1 MATKNIAVTPDLGKR
16 IDALRSKET
25 KQRTAAEYDTYL
37 LETGVGRREAL
48 LTHAPPTGGKG
59 KKAAKPAKA
68 EKKVSKAVVK
78 KAGGKTEAAKP
89 AKAAAKPAKAEKAA
103 AKPAKA
109 EAKAGKGEKKKEKKV
124 LRNEAGEAELDFSA

>member
-25 KQRTAAEYDTYL
+25 KQRTSAEYDTYL

-48 LTHAPPTGGKG
+48 LNHAPPTGGKG
-59 KKAAKPAKA
+59 KKAPKAAKPAKA
-68 EKKVSKAVVK
+68 KAEPEKKVSKAVVK
-78 KAGGKTEAAKP
+78 KAGGKTEAVKP
-89 AKAAAKPAKAEKAA
+89 AKAAAKAEKAA

-109 EAKAGKGEKKKEKKV
+109 EKAPKKEKKV